1 MAYLIAASSAKPKA
15 PSGIQSAM
23 ISQTA
28 VNVDVSVSVPL
39 CLRLHISK
47 HEYLLLTG
55 VCVFLLT

>member
-28 VNVDVSVSVPL
+28 VDVDVYVSVQVR
-39 CLRLHISK
+39 LRLHILK
-47 HEYLLLTG
+47 HDYLLLTG